1 MSKWKN
7 HRQARTHEDGLR
19 PVTCHCLQPWWCGC
33 PVGEVTSW
41 HVAEHPWP
49 RNQRNWRIIQGKVE
63 QLIVLAAA
71 SHQLI
76 QEISFNMCQL
86 WKGLEKKIP
95 NACCSTS
102 ALQISHWN
110 VSWAPSYFLAY
121 SGENSGKHNSACPSW
136 HRNKLLVYAVTQ
148 MNLRS
153 TMASEEA
160 YHKRL

>member
-19 PVTCHCLQPWWCGC
+19 PVTCHSPALVMWVSCGRSYLLARCWTPLAQESEKLKDTPRKSGTVNSPGCCLP
-33 PVGEVTSW
+33 PVDPGDKFQ
-41 HVAEHPWP
+41 HV
-49 RNQRNWRIIQGKVE
+49 
-63 QLIVLAAA
+63 
-71 SHQLI
+71 ST
-76 QEISFNMCQL
+76 M
-86 WKGLEKKIP
+86 KGPGKKIP

-110 VSWAPSYFLAY
+110 VSWGPTYFLAY